1 MMKWNAFCILID
13 CVWLRVDLWI
23 LCGFYLWQ
31 ENEFYCIKI
40 SKQIF
45 WMQIL
50 INEGPLQ
57 FGSKGNNTSLPVT
70 RMSRIKILQ
79 LLTKT
84 KHAMQYQIPG
94 TNIYLTSKQNLKVF
108 TLIVVYRNTG
118 WVCFFPSLSHH
129 SSTYYFHF
137 W

>member
-1 MMKWNAFCILID
+1 
-13 CVWLRVDLWI
+13 
-23 LCGFYLWQ
+23 
-31 ENEFYCIKI
+31 
-40 SKQIF
+40 
-45 WMQIL
+45 MQIL

-57 FGSKGNNTSLPVT
+57 FGSKGNNTSLTVT

-108 TLIVVYRNTG
+108 TLIVVYRDTG
-118 WVCFFPSLSHH
+118 
-129 SSTYYFHF
+129 
-137 W
+137 